1 MAVNFGILSQ
11 GPSIGERFIQ
21 GQEAAEAASERNRLR
36 EMQMMQMD
44 AQRENILAQRE
55 QRTAQAE
62 DLRAKQAR
70 AAERQQFLTGLNQ
83 QLARGGYK
91 LDRPT
96 LGQVLQFGM
105 QSGEDS
111 LIKLAT
117 EGMRALDEQ
126 EAYERESQR
135 LGLGGAPA
143 PAPANAMVPAAEG
156 VPANA
161 MGVNRDMVQRM
172 IMSPNAL
179 IRQQGKALLGSLP
192 PPKETG
198 PADLS
203 KRYVPVG
210 KLVFDRET
218 QQWIQPPA
226 GAVAATAEPAAPPV
240 KPLTPAQEAARRDK
254 IGKEYKGAS
263 AALQTTQDV
272 LDSLTSVK
280 ESPGL
285 PRITG
290 LQSYI
295 PSMPDSPAAV
305 ADVRLQNLRGKVTA
319 LGKAQAAATGAIG
332 SIANQEWK
340 ILSDQIAAI
349 DPSKGQ
355 KALLEQLDLIEQQAK
370 GAMERIRDGYERTY
384 GEDFTRFPQFQSI
397 PEPKTTRKPKPSAP
411 PAAKPKAPSGAGR
424 FGSMS
429 DDELLRQLGVAPGG
443 R

>member
-70 AAERQQFLTGLNQ
+70 ATERQQFLTNLGQ
-83 QLARGGYK
+83 QLQQGGFK

-96 LGQVLQFGM
+96 LGKVAQFGLQTGEDALVQFGM
-105 QSGEDS
+105 KGIQ
-111 LIKLAT
+111 
-117 EGMRALDEQ
+117 ALDEQ
-126 EAYERESQR
+126 EAYDREMAQFR
-135 LGLGGAPA
+135 G
-143 PAPANAMVPAAEG
+143 APANAMAPSAEG
-156 VPANA
+156 APAPVNA
-161 MGVNRDMVQRM
+161 MAVNREMVQQM
-172 IMSPNAL
+172 IMSPNPRIQA
-179 IRQQGKALLGSLP
+179 QGKALLGSLP

-226 GAVAATAEPAAPPV
+226 GAVAATAEPAAPATPPV

-254 IGKEYKGAS
+254 VGKEYKGAS

-272 LDSLTSVK
+272 LDSLASVK

-355 KALLEQLDLIEQQAK
+355 KALLEQIDLIEQQAK

-384 GEDFTRFPQFQSI
+384 GEDFARFPQFQNI
-397 PEPKTTRKPKPSAP
+397 PEPKTTRKPKPSTA
-411 PAAKPKAPSGAGR
+411 PAAKPKAPSGARR
-424 FGSMS
+424 FDSMS
-429 DDELLRQLGVAPGG
+429 NDELLRQLGVAPGD

>member
-1 MAVNFGILSQ
+1 MA
-11 GPSIGERFIQ
+11 RF
-21 GQEAAEAASERNRLR
+21 S
-36 EMQMMQMD
+36 D
-44 AQRENILAQRE
+44 
-55 QRTAQAE
+55 TF
-62 DLRAKQAR
+62 AR
-70 AAERQQFLTGLNQ
+70 A
-83 QLARGGYK
+83 GYK
-91 LDRPT
+91 FDRTT
-96 LGQVLQFGM
+96 LGDMFNVGRET
-105 QSGEDS
+105 GNES
-111 LIKLAT
+111 LLKTAV
-117 EGMRALDEQ
+117 EGLKTLDEQ
-126 EAYERESQR
+126 EAYDREMAQFR
-135 LGLGGAPA
+135 G
-143 PAPANAMVPAAEG
+143 APANAMAPSAEG
-156 VPANA
+156 AAPAPVNA
-161 MGVNRDMVQRM
+161 MAVNREMVQQM
-172 IMSPNAL
+172 IMSPNPR
-179 IRQQGKALLGSLP
+179 IREQGKALLGSLP

-226 GAVAATAEPAAPPV
+226 GAVAATAEPAAPATPPV

-254 IGKEYKGAS
+254 VGKEYKGAS

-355 KALLEQLDLIEQQAK
+355 KALLEQIDLIEQQAK

-384 GEDFTRFPQFQSI
+384 GEDFARFPQFQNI
-397 PEPKTTRKPKPSAP
+397 PEPKTTRKPKPSTA

-424 FGSMS
+424 FDSMS
-429 DDELLRQLGVAPGG
+429 NDELLRQLGVAPGD

>member
-44 AQRENILAQRE
+44 AQRENMLAQRSE
-55 QRTAQAE
+55 REA
-62 DLRAKQAR
+62 L
-70 AAERQQFLTGLNQ
+70 AAERRRATEQQNLLTQYVRSGMPQGIEGL
-83 QLARGGYK
+83 A
-91 LDRPT
+91 
-96 LGQVLQFGM
+96 QFGQAGFNIAKGLRDERM
-105 QSGEDS
+105 
-111 LIKLAT
+111 
-117 EGMRALDEQ
+117 GMLDEERKKLEYATQ
-126 EAYERESQR
+126 RLAAATPETYLAIRADLGRISPQFANALPAEYSSEQIASIVRQGLALRDQLDLLKPMTVAPSTTVFNPRTGQAIYTAPPAPRESKLLTPEEEAQQAR
-135 LGLGGAPA
+135 L
-143 PAPANAMVPAAEG
+143 
-156 VPANA
+156 
-161 MGVNRDMVQRM
+161 R
-172 IMSPNAL
+172 
-179 IRQQGKALLGSLP
+179 
-192 PPKETG
+192 
-198 PADLS
+198 
-203 KRYVPVG
+203 
-210 KLVFDRET
+210 
-218 QQWIQPPA
+218 PPA
-226 GAVAATAEPAAPPV
+226 TPPV

-254 IGKEYKGAS
+254 VGKEYKGAS

-355 KALLEQLDLIEQQAK
+355 KALLEQIDLIEQQAK

-384 GEDFTRFPQFQSI
+384 GEDFARFPQFQNI
-397 PEPKTTRKPKPSAP
+397 PEPKTTRKPKPSTA

-424 FGSMS
+424 FDSMS
-429 DDELLRQLGVAPGG
+429 NDELLRQLGVAPGD